1 MTRAV
6 LVLSVLTLLAACS
19 TTAERDAD
27 DAKRRR
33 LVETNVQLAA
43 GYLQRGQIEFAKE
56 KLEKAL
62 SVDPDD
68 VSANNTMA
76 LLQWRLR
83 DYAAAEAHF
92 KRAVRANDK
101 GNGEAHNNYGV
112 FLCERGRV
120 EEAVQRFKHAIDD
133 ALYSTPAMANQNAGL
148 CLAKTGASASAEP
161 YFREA
166 LKLNP
171 RSAPALEQMA
181 RISFESGRTLAAR
194 GFMQRYFQAGNDTP
208 EMLWLATRI
217 EKALG
222 HKNEEASYALR
233 LRSKFP
239 ESPEAKRLGKPSRA
253 GKG

>member
-1 MTRAV
+1 MKRIAV
-6 LVLSVLTLLAACS
+6 VLSAVALLTACS
-19 TTAERDAD
+19 TSAERDAD

-33 LVETNVQLAA
+33 LVDTNVQLAA
-43 GYLQRGQIEFAKE
+43 GYLQRGQLEFAKE

-62 SVDPDD
+62 SADPDD
-68 VSANNTMA
+68 TGANNTMA

-92 KRAVRANDK
+92 RRAVRPEKD
-101 GNGEAHNNYGV
+101 NGEAQNNYGV

-120 EEAVQRFKHAIDD
+120 EDAVKWFKKAVSDP
-133 ALYSTPAMANQNAGL
+133 LYSTPAVANQNAGL
-148 CLAKTGASASAEP
+148 CLMKTGAAAAAEP

-166 LKLNP
+166 LRINP
-171 RSAPALEQMA
+171 QLAPALEQMA
-181 RISFESGRTLAAR
+181 RISLETGKPLAAR
-194 GFMQRYFQAGNDTP
+194 GFMQRYFQASQDTP
-208 EMLWLATRI
+208 EMLWLAVRI

-233 LRSKFP
+233 LRAKFP
-239 ESPEAKRLGKPSRA
+239 ESPEAKRLGKPARA